1 MATAK
6 DVAERAGVSVST
18 VSRVFSGT
26 AFVEEE
32 KKARVLE
39 AAAELNYH
47 PNALGRFLKKRQTKN
62 IGVLIPD
69 IRNPVF
75 PILVRAMEDK
85 AESMGYKI
93 CLCNTDENAV
103 KEERYMQL
111 LQSAWVD
118 GIIVTTGGL
127 SDKWNDIE
135 GFFGRKIP
143 VVSLLREVN
152 EKIDLVATDNKGAIN
167 LAVDHLLA
175 RGRRKLLYCKGEENI
190 LAYQERWSMYKE
202 RMKSLDLFDESRV
215 IEVMTYQ
222 TYTANQIDAYYK
234 IREYLDRG
242 IEIDAIIATNDIVAI
257 NCIRAVTEKGLRI
270 PEDVAIISFDNVDIS
285 CMTTP
290 PLTVVGQPF
299 YEMGEKAIELLIHRI
314 EAEKPSNVV
323 QTLRFGSELLIR
335 QTT

>member
-18 VSRVFSGT
+18 VSRVYSGT

-32 KKARVLE
+32 KKVRVME
-39 AAAELNYH
+39 AAAALNYH

-127 SDKWNDIE
+127 TDKWNNIE
-135 GFFGRKIP
+135 GFFGRNIP
-143 VVSLLREVN
+143 VVSLLRGVN
-152 EKIDLVATDNKGAIN
+152 DKIDLVASDNKGAIN
-167 LAVDHLLA
+167 LALDHLLE
-175 RGRRKLLYCKGEENI
+175 RGRRKILYCKGAEDI

-202 RMKSLDLFDESRV
+202 RMERLGLFDQRRV
-215 IEVMTYQ
+215 IEIVVYQ
-222 TYTANQIDAYYK
+222 AYTANQIDAYYK
-234 IREYLDRG
+234 VKEYLDKG
-242 IEIDAIIATNDIVAI
+242 IETDAIIATNDIVAI

-270 PEDVAIISFDNVDIS
+270 PEDVAIIGFDNVDIS

-314 EAEKPSNVV
+314 EADKPSNMV
-323 QTLRFGSELLIR
+323 QTLRFGSELIVR

>member
-6 DVAERAGVSVST
+6 DVAEKAGVSVST

-32 KKARVLE
+32 KKTRVLE
-39 AAAELNYH
+39 AAEELNYH
-47 PNALGRFLKKRQTKN
+47 PNALGRFLKKRQTNN

-85 AESMGYKI
+85 AESRGYKI
-93 CLCNTDENAV
+93 CLCNTDENPL

-118 GIIVTTGGL
+118 GIIVTTGGI
-127 SDKWNDIE
+127 SKKWDDIE

-152 EKIDLVATDNKGAIN
+152 DKLDLVAADNKGAIH
-167 LAVDHLLA
+167 LAIDHLLS
-175 RGRRKLLYCKGEENI
+175 RGRKKILFCKGAEDI
-190 LAYQERWSMYKE
+190 LAYQERWSTYKE
-202 RMKSLDLFDESRV
+202 RMESLGLFDENRV
-215 IEVMTYQ
+215 VEVVAYQ
-222 TYTANQIDAYYK
+222 TYTAEQIDAYYK
-234 IREYLDRG
+234 VKEYLDKG
-242 IEIDAIIATNDIVAI
+242 IETDAIIAANDIVAM

-270 PEDVAIISFDNVDIS
+270 PEDVAIIGFDNVDIS
-285 CMTTP
+285 CMTNP
-290 PLTVVGQPF
+290 PLTVISQPF
-299 YEMGEKAIELLIHRI
+299 YEMGEKAIELLINRI
-314 EAEKPSNVV
+314 EEEQSAQMV
-323 QTLRFGSELLIR
+323 QTIRFASKLIVR